1 MNKSVNTPGGS
12 SAASGRGYMKSGTM
26 SGSMPSSAGAGM
38 SPEDIEEAVQL
49 MKAIELEEKAKEVK
63 FKFVNDLNKLYE
75 VGDDVIPSDNGRS
88 SVKAVVFAKSTE
100 TGRTVIIKQRNKA
113 KSFKDEQEVNDWVFN
128 MKLLYYITGPEDGS
142 HRRRP
147 QGGRGHKDADAM
159 MNKVSNTT
167 VSTVATTGVHRD
179 RIDDCSHISRVLDI
193 LEDQKYYYVVME
205 YVKGRDLFE
214 YFIQEKTYER
224 SYTVDIARALAKDL
238 CVAIEK
244 LHELAIVH
252 RDVKLENVVLDEAL
266 MRQEGA
272 ELRCACKIIDFDT
285 CELYRPGNRAF
296 HVLGT
301 DQYIA
306 PETYAGYA
314 GPAADMW
321 AIGVILYIILTGSFP
336 FHYAI
341 FDDQPGEN
349 YVGHPRMD
357 QIRRRLRI
365 AKIDWSH
372 KVWLSGSGPKAK
384 DFVRRCFIPDQRKR
398 MRVQDA
404 LTHMWIEEL
413 RDPKARTQSSTALA
427 GTAPSTRKS
436 QK

>member
-1 MNKSVNTPGGS
+1 
-12 SAASGRGYMKSGTM
+12 
-26 SGSMPSSAGAGM
+26 
-38 SPEDIEEAVQL
+38 

-63 FKFVNDLNKLYE
+63 FKFVNDLGKLYE

-88 SVKAVVFAKSTE
+88 TVKAVVFAKSVE

-113 KSFKDEQEVNDWVFN
+113 RSFKDEQEVNDWVFN
-128 MKLLYYITGPEDGS
+128 MKLLYYVTGPEDGS
-142 HRRRP
+142 HRDPRKNA
-147 QGGRGHKDADAM
+147 GRGHKDADAHI
-159 MNKVSNTT
+159 NKVSNTT

-193 LEDQKYYYVVME
+193 LEDAKYYYVVME

-266 MRQEGA
+266 LHQEGA
-272 ELRCACKIIDFDT
+272 DLKCACKIIDFDT

-372 KVWLSGSGPKAK
+372 KVWTSGSGPKAK

-413 RDPKARTQSSTALA
+413 KDPKARTGANRTELP
-427 GTAPSTRKS
+427 GTAPPSK
-436 QK
+436 KK